1 MAGKRGSNLS
11 PFALEVV
18 VMHFSICSRYMRQWQ
33 VFLTSGVDIAAVA
46 CVVVLAFRYETSA
59 RRRAHVERW
68 CFVWRGSMH
77 CKSAIQSLSDSL
89 LTVGDSTFSWASF
102 VYSKFETITSA
113 FCLFVPV
120 GSSGARV
127 ETYIDGSRPL
137 PRCALTW
144 ETVSTDP

>member
-1 MAGKRGSNLS
+1 
-11 PFALEVV
+11 
-18 VMHFSICSRYMRQWQ
+18 
-33 VFLTSGVDIAAVA
+33 
-46 CVVVLAFRYETSA
+46 
-59 RRRAHVERW
+59 
-68 CFVWRGSMH
+68 MH

-120 GSSGARV
+120 GSSGVRV